1 MPPSVRPDSRVT
13 ALVCLLRVPS
23 VCVTTKHAQIW
34 IPQACPLWT
43 CPVPWQQP
51 YSVKSFLAAETPV
64 LPAPLLLAPHS
75 KEVLSSFVMLPHAG
89 GFWRERPSH
98 RLPFPPNVS
107 HIMWV
112 AEVQQGSSARNSDL
126 SIWCLSSHLSLPSPP
141 CLASWA
147 SRRRDVS
154 VNWLIS
160 PSYRLSGHEGLQ
172 EGLLSHQTQQQA
184 LEARAGREEYPP
196 QTDRWGEVGAQ
207 TADWHQAH
215 QVGKQPSCPADP
227 RTGSVATVDIHSL
240 HLQPPPW
247 CLLATYLQSRWIA
260 SYFVPKIARSLSP
273 SISQILE
280 ISLDSRVR
288 TKGIGLSVRGYG
300 LVNYGDNKSTLL
312 LCSQM
317 FGSDASLLL

>member
-1 MPPSVRPDSRVT
+1 MPPSVRPELRVT

-23 VCVTTKHAQIW
+23 ICVTTEHAQIW
-34 IPQACPLWT
+34 IPQAWPLWA

-51 YSVKSFLAAETPV
+51 YSVEVFPSCWDLCPPCSSSLWHRTV
-64 LPAPLLLAPHS
+64 RRSCSPLWCCH
-75 KEVLSSFVMLPHAG
+75 MLG
-89 GFWRERPSH
+89 ISERPSH
-98 RLPFPPNVS
+98 RLHFPPNVS
-107 HIMWV
+107 RTMWV

-126 SIWCLSSHLSLPSPP
+126 SIWRLSSHLSLPSPP

-147 SRRRDVS
+147 SRQRDVS

-172 EGLLSHQTQQQA
+172 EGLLSHQAQQQA
-184 LEARAGREEYPP
+184 FEARAGREEYPP

-227 RTGSVATVDIHSL
+227 RIGSVATVDIHSL
-240 HLQPPPW
+240 HLQPAPW
-247 CLLATYLQSRWIA
+247 CLLATYLQSRWMA
-260 SYFVPKIARSLSP
+260 SYFVPKIACSLSP

-288 TKGIGLSVRGYG
+288 TKGIGLYVRSCG